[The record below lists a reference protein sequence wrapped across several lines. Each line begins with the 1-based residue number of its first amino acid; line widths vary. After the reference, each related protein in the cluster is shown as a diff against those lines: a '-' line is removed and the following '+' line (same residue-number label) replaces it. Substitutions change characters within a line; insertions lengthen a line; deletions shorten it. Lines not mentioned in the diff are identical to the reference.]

1 MHQRN
6 RRAGVEDRWR
16 RADGTPK
23 AADGKGNRWRARWV
37 DADGREVAKSFPT
50 KALAQKHIEGVSA
63 SLVRGDYI
71 KPEDAALTVRQWTAR
86 WLDAYEMHR
95 PSTVRQARTHIV
107 RINDAM
113 GDKRLSDVKPS
124 TVRAWIASLQDD
136 GLKPSTVYALHSRLA
151 QIMAD
156 AVHDGVLHRS
166 PCSRRTSPPM
176 GKAKAYVATSAQI
189 WALHDALE
197 PENLRPAI
205 LLGAF
210 AGLRLGEVC
219 GLRVE
224 DVDFMRGAVTPKF
237 QADGEP
243 LKTESSSAAVP
254 IPRQLTLELSSWL
267 EKYPGEYVVNDGFGN
282 PVKPFTIERAVRRAR
297 VKVEGLPETFT
308 HHDCRHHYAS
318 LLIAG
323 GADIKTIQARM
334 RHASARVT
342 LDVYGHL
349 MEPEDDSTRDLIAGA
364 MGARVKSPADALR
377 TVGDPRR

>member
-1 MHQRN
+1 MQQRN

-16 RADGTPK
+16 RADGTPS
-23 AADGKGNRWRARWV
+23 ASDGKGARWRARWV
-37 DADGREVAKSFPT
+37 DADGREVSKSFAT
-50 KALAQKHIEGVSA
+50 KALAQKHIDAVSA

-71 KPEDAALTVRQWTAR
+71 KPEDAALTVRQWSER
-86 WLDAYEMHR
+86 WLDAYQVNR

-124 TVRAWIASLQDD
+124 TVRSWIASMQAE

-156 AVHDGVLHRS
+156 AVHDGLLHRS

-176 GKAKAYVATSAQI
+176 GKAKAYVASSAQI

-210 AGLRLGEVC
+210 AGLRVGEVC

-224 DVDFMRGAVTPKF
+224 DVDFMRGSVTPRF
-237 QADGEP
+237 QVDGEP
-243 LKTESSSAAVP
+243 LKTDTSESTVP
-254 IPRQLTLELSSWL
+254 IPRELAVELSRYV
-267 EKYPGEYVVNDGFGN
+267 EKFPGETIVNDGFGR
-282 PVKPFTIERAVRRAR
+282 PVKPFTVERAVRRAR
-297 VKVEGLPETFT
+297 GKVDGLPATFT

-318 LLIAG
+318 VLIAG

-334 RHASARVT
+334 RHGSARVT
-342 LDVYGHL
+342 LDTYGHL
-349 MEPEDDSTRDLIAGA
+349 MNPEDDSTRDLIGRA
-364 MGARVKSPADALR
+364 MGARVKSPADSLR
-377 TVGDPRR
+377 TIGT